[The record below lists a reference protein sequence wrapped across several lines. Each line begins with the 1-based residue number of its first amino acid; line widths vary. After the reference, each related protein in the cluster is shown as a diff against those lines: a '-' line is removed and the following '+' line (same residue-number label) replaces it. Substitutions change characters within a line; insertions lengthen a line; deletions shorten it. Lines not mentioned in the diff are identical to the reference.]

1 MIRFVVVEDDKEYHL
16 CVKDVIRKAMFKYDS
31 IYKIDF
37 YEKMNSALDKV
48 IKEEAD
54 KKIYILDIELT
65 NSISGIE
72 IAKLIREND
81 WESHIIFLTSHDYQ
95 FHKVFSTVLE
105 VFAFIE
111 KFENMEEKL
120 TEAISS
126 IASKNFDNKMLKIT
140 TRNTDINIYY
150 KAITHIVRDK
160 EDRKLI
166 INTSVNKFYTNL
178 TLKDIKKLLD
188 GRFKY
193 TNRACIVNVDHVQK
207 YDWSKGFFLLDTGEK
222 VYYLS
227 KKYKKE
233 IVEK

>member
-1 MIRFVVVEDDKEYHL
+1 MIRFVVVDDDKEYHL

-37 YEKMNSALDKV
+37 YEKMNSALDKA

-120 TEAISS
+120 TDVINK
-126 IASKNFDNKMLKIT
+126 IATKKFDNKMLKIS
-140 TRNTDINIYY
+140 TRNTDVNIYY
-150 KAITHIVRDK
+150 KAITHIVRNK

-166 INTSVNKFYTNL
+166 IYTSNNKFYTNL
-178 TLKDIKKLLD
+178 ALKNIKELLD
-188 GRFKY
+188 ERFIFIH
-193 TNRACIVNVDHVQK
+193 RACIVNKSRVQE
-207 YDWSKGFFLLDTGEK
+207 YVWTKGFLILDTGEK